1 MKTALALIVVVLA
14 LAVGAVLGQQ
24 ASEGQVDQPFVQA
37 AAEGDL
43 YELTSSQLAQ
53 QQSSSEAVQT
63 FAQRMIDDHTMTA
76 ERLTELAESIGIPL
90 PTMPGAAQQVM
101 IAQLRQRQG
110 AEFDRAYAQ
119 QQVLAHQVAVSL
131 FETAAATAQDEQVR
145 TFAQE
150 ALPALQEHLTM
161 AQEMA
166 QQAGDQ

>member
-1 MKTALALIVVVLA
+1 MKTALALIAVVVA

-53 QQSSSEAVQT
+53 QSSSEAVQT

-76 ERLTELAESIGIPL
+76 ERLTELAEGIGIPL

-101 IAQLRQRQG
+101 IAQLMQLQG
-110 AEFDRAYAQ
+110 PEFDRAYAQ
-119 QQVLAHQVAVSL
+119 QQVLAHQTALSL
-131 FETAAATAQDEQVR
+131 FETAAAAAQDEQLR
-145 TFAQE
+145 AFAQE
-150 ALPALQEHLTM
+150 TLPALQEHLTM

-166 QQAGDQ
+166 QQVGDQ